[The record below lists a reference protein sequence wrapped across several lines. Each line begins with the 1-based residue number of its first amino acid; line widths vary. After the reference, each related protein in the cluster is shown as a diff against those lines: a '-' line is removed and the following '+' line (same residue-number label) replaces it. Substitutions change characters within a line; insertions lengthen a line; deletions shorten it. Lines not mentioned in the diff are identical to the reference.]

1 MRHIYQ
7 RSSALKHL
15 ITDDGS
21 TLLASKKYFSTD
33 CEKAI
38 QDIRTTWREANGI
51 SDDATVLFF
60 APGNEIKEAQ
70 FTTENTRKGI
80 REFLLKYSAP
90 TSLSAKARPLDNF
103 VTVISTHAGSAG
115 EQYVKEFA
123 G

>member
-60 APGNEIKEAQ
+60 DPGNELKEAQ
-70 FTTENTRKGI
+70 FTTICILFCYLNKVNKTKFYYGV
-80 REFLLKYSAP
+80 
-90 TSLSAKARPLDNF
+90 LD
-103 VTVISTHAGSAG
+103 
-115 EQYVKEFA
+115 
-123 G
+123 